1 MTLEELQ
8 EQFESYKL
16 KNLALDMSRGKPG
29 PEQLDLSNPMLD
41 LVSSA
46 DYQTIANTDTRNYG
60 GLDGIPE
67 AKELFKDILEVAT
80 LEEVVIG
87 GNASLTIMHDIV
99 SRAITHGVSDS
110 EQPWSKTPVKFI
122 CPSPGYDRHFSICQH
137 FGIEMIT
144 TGYTENGPNMDEI
157 EKLVAEDDSI
167 KGVWIVPK
175 YGNPTGISCSDEI
188 VDRLATMKTAAKDF
202 RIFWDNAYAMHH
214 LSEDQDSLKN
224 ILDTCKNAGNENR
237 PFIFVSTSKITFA
250 GAGVAAVGGSKANMD
265 WYREHL
271 FFSTIGPDK
280 LNQVRHARFFKSIA
294 DLKEHMKAHAA
305 ILKPRFDMTL
315 QVLHDG
321 LSNTRLARWTT
332 PKGGYF
338 ISLDVPEGTAKRVV
352 ALAAEAGVKLTGAG
366 ATYPYKK
373 DPKDCNIRLAPSLPS
388 LQEIK
393 DAMEIVCLCIK
404 IAAEE
409 QRITSS
415 FSSLNN

>member
-8 EQFESYKL
+8 EQFENYKL

-29 PEQLDLSNPMLD
+29 PEQLDLSNAMLD
-41 LVSSA
+41 LVSSS
-46 DYQTIANTDTRNYG
+46 DYQTIANADTRNYG

-67 AKELFKDILEVAT
+67 AKALFKDILEVDT
-80 LEEVVIG
+80 LDEVVIG

-99 SRAITHGVSDS
+99 SRAITHGVCDS
-110 EQPWSKTPVKFI
+110 EQPWGKTSVKFI

-144 TGYTENGPNMDEI
+144 TSYTENGPDMDEI
-157 EKLVAEDDSI
+157 EKLVAEDESI

-175 YGNPTGISCSDEI
+175 YGNPTGISCSDNV

-224 ILDTCKNAGNENR
+224 LLTACKSAGNENR

-265 WYREHL
+265 WYRGHL

-280 LNQVRHARFFKSIA
+280 LNQVRHTRFFKSIA

-315 QVLHDG
+315 QVLKDG
-321 LSNTRLARWTT
+321 LGNTGLAQWTS

-373 DPKDCNIRLAPSLPS
+373 DPKDSNIRLAPSLPS

-409 QRITSS
+409 QRITSL
-415 FSSLNN
+415 SSVSN